1 MRWAPSCFDRGG
13 SKMMRSK
20 EARRLKQALSRAAA
34 ETAGKPES
42 AAWLEPEQWMTYMGK
57 QTRGELYAA
66 FSDEELLSILRE
78 AAGRLGRNPSKKEV
92 FCVYRIFLIER
103 FGNWPKALVA
113 AGLKKPRRER
123 REANRFRNVEMIRRK
138 EEWR

>member
-1 MRWAPSCFDRGG
+1 
-13 SKMMRSK
+13 
-20 EARRLKQALSRAAA
+20 
-34 ETAGKPES
+34 
-42 AAWLEPEQWMTYMGK
+42 MTYMGK

-103 FGNWPKALVA
+103 FGNWPKAGGCGA
-113 AGLKKPRRER
+113 E
-123 REANRFRNVEMIRRK
+123 EATPGAPGGQSVPEC
-138 EEWR
+138 